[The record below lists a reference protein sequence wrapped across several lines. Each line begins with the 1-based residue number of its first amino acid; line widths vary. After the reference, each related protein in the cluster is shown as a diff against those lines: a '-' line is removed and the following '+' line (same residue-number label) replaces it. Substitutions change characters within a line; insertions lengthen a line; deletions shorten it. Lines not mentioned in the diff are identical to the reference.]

1 MALPE
6 FRSEPPTDFTQD
18 AHRQAMHDAL
28 AAVERELGR
37 EFPLIIGEQRLRTD
51 GTFTSWNP
59 SRKTQA
65 VALCQRAT
73 ASDVQK
79 AVEVAEDAFRTWS
92 RVPAEERAAILLR
105 AAEVLRRRKFWAAA
119 WQVFE
124 VGKNWAEA
132 DADVAETIDF
142 MEYYARE
149 ALRYARGHGMV
160 PHPQE
165 FSQYVY
171 LPLGVVA
178 VISPWNFPLAIP
190 AGMTTAAIAAGNTV
204 VLKPS
209 SDSPA
214 NAYVLHEVLEAA
226 GLPPGVLNV
235 VTGSGGEV
243 GDPLVAH
250 PRVRMVAFT
259 GSKEVGIRLYEQ
271 TARVVPGQKWLK
283 RVIAEMGGKNAVIVD
298 ESADLDEAVAA
309 AVVSGYGFQG
319 QKCSAGSRLVVLEG
333 RYRVVLEA
341 FASRVRELRV
351 GPARDNFPVG
361 PVINARA
368 MQTIME
374 YIGIGRRE
382 GRLVAGG
389 EPADGDGYF
398 IQPTIIADVEPHARI
413 AQEEIFGPVVAVM
426 RARDFDH
433 ALEIANGTEY
443 GLTGAV
449 FSRTPEHL
457 ARARR
462 EFHCGNLY
470 LNRKCTGALVGVH
483 PFGGFNMSGTDAK
496 VGGPDYLGYFLQP
509 KVVSIKYR

>member
-6 FRSEPPTDFTQD
+6 FRNEPLTDFSSEH
-18 AHRQAMHDAL
+18 ARAAMQEAI
-28 AAVERELGR
+28 AGIERDLGR
-37 EFPLIIGEQRLRTD
+37 ELPLIIGAERVTV
-51 GTFTSWNP
+51 GNTFTSLNP
-59 SRKTQA
+59 SLKTQTVA
-65 VALCQRAT
+65 VCQKGGERE
-73 ASDVQK
+73 VK
-79 AVEVAEDAFRTWS
+79 RAVEVADQAFQTWS

-105 AAEVLRRRKFWAAA
+105 AAEILRRRKLPAAA
-119 WQVFE
+119 WQILE

-149 ALRYARGHGMV
+149 CLRYARGHEMT

-165 FSQYVY
+165 FSEYTH
-171 LPLGVVA
+171 LPIGVIA
-178 VISPWNFPLAIP
+178 VIPPWNFPLAIP
-190 AGMTTAAIAAGNTV
+190 AGMATGAIAAGNTV

-214 NAYVLHEVLEAA
+214 NVYVLHDVLQAA
-226 GLPPGVLNV
+226 GLPPGVFNV

-243 GDPLVAH
+243 GDPLVQH
-250 PRVRMVAFT
+250 PRVRMIAFT
-259 GSKEVGIRLYEQ
+259 GSKEVGIRLYGQ
-271 TARVVPGQKWLK
+271 AAKVQPGQIWLK
-283 RVIAEMGGKNAVIVD
+283 RVIAEMGGKNAVVVD

-319 QKCSAGSRLVVLEG
+319 QKCSAGSRLVVHER
-333 RYRVVLEA
+333 RYRDVLDA
-341 FASRVRELRV
+341 FVTKVRDLKI
-351 GPARDNFPVG
+351 GPAKDNFEAG
-361 PVINARA
+361 PVINGRA
-368 MQTIME
+368 METIMD
-374 YIGIGRRE
+374 YIAVGKRE
-382 GRLVAGG
+382 GRLAAGG
-389 EPADGDGYF
+389 EPADGEGFYV
-398 IQPTIIADVEPHARI
+398 QPTVFADVDPQARI
-413 AQEEIFGPVVAVM
+413 AQEEIFGPVVAVI

-433 ALEIANGTEY
+433 ALAIANGTEY

-496 VGGPDYLGYFLQP
+496 VGGPDYLLNFLQP
-509 KVVSIKYR
+509 KVTSIRHR

>member
-6 FRSEPPTDFTQD
+6 FRNEPLTDFTQE
-18 AHRQAMHDAL
+18 AQRAGML
-28 AAVERELGR
+28 AALDQVGRELGR
-37 EFPLIIGEQRLRTD
+37 EFPLVIDGERARMD
-51 GTFTSWNP
+51 GKFTSWDP
-59 SRKTQA
+59 SLQTQA
-65 VALCQRAT
+65 VAICQKAT
-73 ASDVQK
+73 AREVDR
-79 AVEVAEDAFRTWS
+79 AVEAAERAFRSWS
-92 RVPAEERAAILLR
+92 RVPAAERAALLLR
-105 AAEVLRRRKFWAAA
+105 AAEILRRRRFQAMA
-119 WQVFE
+119 WQVYE

-132 DADVAETIDF
+132 DADVAETVDF
-142 MEYYARE
+142 LEYYARE
-149 ALRYARGHGMV
+149 ALRYARGHAMA

-165 FSQYVY
+165 LSEYVY
-171 LPLGVVA
+171 IPIGVVA
-178 VISPWNFPLAIP
+178 VIPPWNFPLAIP

-209 SDSPA
+209 SDAPA
-214 NAYVLHEVLEAA
+214 NAYILHEVLEAA
-226 GLPPGVLNV
+226 GLPPGVLNI

-250 PRVRMVAFT
+250 PRVRMIAFT
-259 GSKEVGIRLYEQ
+259 GSRDVGVRLYEQ
-271 TARVVPGQKWLK
+271 AARVAPGQIWLK

-298 ESADLDEAVAA
+298 EGADVDEAVDA

-319 QKCSAGSRLVVLEG
+319 QKCSAGSRLVVH
-333 RYRVVLEA
+333 RSIYRDVLEA
-341 FASRVRELRV
+341 FVEKVRALAV
-351 GPARDNFPVG
+351 GPARDDFPVG

-368 MQTIME
+368 RASILE
-374 YIGIGRRE
+374 YIAVGMRE
-382 GRLVAGG
+382 GRLAAGG
-389 EPADGDGYF
+389 ESADGDGHF
-398 IQPTIIADVEPHARI
+398 IQPTVFADVDPQARI
-413 AQEEIFGPVVAVM
+413 AQEEIFGPVVAVI

-470 LNRKCTGALVGVH
+470 LNRKSTGALVGVH

-496 VGGPDYLGYFLQP
+496 VGGPDYLGFFLQA
-509 KVVSIKYR
+509 KVVAVKFR

>member
-6 FRSEPPTDFTQD
+6 FRNEPPTDFTQE
-18 AHRQAMHDAL
+18 AARRAMTDAL

-37 EFPLIIGEQRLRTD
+37 EFPLIIGEHRVRTD
-51 GTFTSWNP
+51 GKFTSWNP
-59 SRKTQA
+59 SHKTQA
-65 VALCQRAT
+65 VALCQQAT
-73 ASDVQK
+73 ASEVAT
-79 AVEVAEDAFRTWS
+79 AVEVAERAFQTWG

-105 AAEVLRRRKFWAAA
+105 AAELLRRRKYWAAA
-119 WQVFE
+119 WQIFE
-124 VGKNWAEA
+124 VGKNWTEA
-132 DADVAETIDF
+132 DADVAEAIDF

-149 ALRYARGHGMV
+149 ALRYARGQPLGTHL
-160 PHPQE
+160 QE
-165 FSQYVY
+165 FSEYVY

-178 VISPWNFPLAIP
+178 VIPPWNFPLAIP
-190 AGMTTAAIAAGNTV
+190 TGMAVAAIAAGNTV

-226 GLPPGVLNV
+226 GLPPGVLNI
-235 VTGSGGEV
+235 VTGPGGDV

-250 PRVRMVAFT
+250 RRVRMVAVT
-259 GSKEVGIRLYEQ
+259 GSEEVGIRLYEQ
-271 TARVVPGQKWLK
+271 AARVVPGQIWLK

-319 QKCSAGSRLVVLEG
+319 QKCSAGSRLVVVDG
-333 RYRVVLEA
+333 RYRDVLDA
-341 FASRVRELRV
+341 FVARVRELRV

-368 MQTIME
+368 MRTIMD
-374 YIGIGRRE
+374 YIAVGRRE
-382 GRLVAGG
+382 GRLAAGG
-389 EPADGDGYF
+389 EPADGDGFF
-398 IQPTIIADVEPHARI
+398 IQPTVFADVAPDARI
-413 AQEEIFGPVVAVM
+413 AQEEIFGPVVAVI
-426 RARDFDH
+426 RARDFAH

-449 FSRTPEHL
+449 FSRDPAHL

-496 VGGPDYLGYFLQP
+496 AGGPDYLGFFLQP
-509 KVVSIKYR
+509 KVVAVKYR